1 MNAQDAIRTTLETS
15 SMVLT
20 SYISDLS
27 DAELVQRPS
36 KDCNH
41 LAWQL
46 GHLISS
52 ECQLLESVAPGAAAE
67 LPEGFAEKHSK
78 ENASIDDS
86 SKFCTKEEYLELL
99 GKAQTA
105 TKAALAATTEAD
117 LDAPAPEKFR
127 QMFPTAGHV
136 YVLIATHGMMHAGQF
151 VPVRRALGK
160 PILM

>member
-15 SMVLT
+15 NMVLT
-20 SYISDLS
+20 SYFSDMS
-27 DAELVQRPS
+27 DADLMQRPG
-36 KDCNH
+36 KGCNH

-46 GHLISS
+46 GHLIAS

-67 LPEGFAEKHSK
+67 LPEGFADQHSK
-78 ENASIDDS
+78 ETCGSDDA
-86 SKFCTKEEYLELL
+86 SKFCTKEKYTELL
-99 GKAQTA
+99 EKVQAA
-105 TKAALAATTEAD
+105 TKTALAATSEAD

-127 QMFPTAGHV
+127 EMFPTAGHI

-151 VPVRRALGK
+151 VPVRRALDK